1 MKWQKFCVILL
12 LPVAL
17 VAGTPALDTVRILGA
32 SGAPQEIYTVQK
44 GTTVK
49 EGRFISYYPDGKVGV
64 ESTYRNGKLD
74 GTFKSYYASGSLW
87 QEVSYAAGVE
97 QGESRLYYENGN
109 LKNREVYESG
119 VPNGL
124 FKEWDENGALRS
136 EFP

>member
-1 MKWQKFCVILL
+1 MLMKWQKFCVILL

-74 GTFKSYYASGSLW
+74 GTFKS
-87 QEVSYAAGVE
+87 
-97 QGESRLYYENGN
+97 
-109 LKNREVYESG
+109 
-119 VPNGL
+119 
-124 FKEWDENGALRS
+124 
-136 EFP
+136 